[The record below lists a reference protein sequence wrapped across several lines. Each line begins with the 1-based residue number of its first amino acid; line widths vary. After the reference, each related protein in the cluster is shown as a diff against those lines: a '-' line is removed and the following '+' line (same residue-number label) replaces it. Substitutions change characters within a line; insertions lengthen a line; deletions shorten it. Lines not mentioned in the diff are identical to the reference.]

1 MTVIDRIL
9 FRFGMTDEQFAR
21 ELYAD
26 WDGFCRRCVT
36 EVFDEYFSRYDN
48 KETYIEID
56 RLDLDLGGIPQEE
69 FYEVFP
75 VRLREALDR
84 SFTKKLND
92 ALQRAELEMNAGKDA
107 VPDKLY
113 RYAREKRFENLLH
126 YLEYGF
132 CLPEWGTHGFSLYEE
147 LLHFKETEHTER
159 LLPLLVSRPYA
170 MKRLLLQTGTEQL
183 AEVIPFT
190 TWLASAA
197 LGQFEKQ
204 RYLSVVLEHSPQA
217 LIRFIHENR
226 EAGNMDNLA
235 ELFENPHVRRIM
247 AIETEDHAEIDVPEY
262 WYRLYNWLLEYYPFN
277 GVPMFGD
284 KRHFRLHLNRRL
296 LSFIRKRE
304 QQAYL
309 SKADLTVR
317 FLLEVFGADYY
328 MTVLNII
335 YRNQPLNEDG
345 SPATGDG
352 YAWELY
358 YILLQLSLLGTGGN
372 AAGNTEGQSAGERQD
387 TSSSHTD
394 VSALLT
400 GQGSTFERWLENPEQ
415 PEQAKREWLLRLA
428 KERPELLIRW
438 LKTRPERKYL
448 SLLAELVKEPTLLL
462 LAGNVS
468 LQLAETVS
476 GMSDA
481 LDKSYMSVS
490 WLRNAGK
497 DRLPVALNTALLQ
510 GIAAGSFSA
519 SDPAMSQLLR
529 IAGLLYQEITGLAA
543 SAAGTLYAVD
553 GVVSTDKS
561 GFTDNPAIPEPLREL
576 VESIAAGFPALN
588 ASEEGTEVRYN
599 VLRSDRHIPATERF
613 ASLKAVL
620 LGNSMPDMA
629 KRLLILQWFDA
640 CQGGEREFVVSL
652 QEEKLLDTVISLLDT
667 AVLRHIVMRL
677 AIQGYGTGSMES
689 GASIAFFVRLLEE
702 HVEEIA
708 TAVSKPPKTVWRA
721 LFVSL
726 TSWNGS
732 ITSGL
737 GSGYMDGAIR
747 LLSDMAGSDKVQTV
761 IESLIGKLLHIPYTA
776 PSESETIYRDY
787 DAASSLPDFG
797 NNALFSLLVRLQQ
810 YIAAQK
816 QDSGLFVTDT
826 GKDGRTGTEPDIH
839 KDSADKNSD
848 VPTGW
853 KDLNEARTAF
863 EHCLNDTAGIVGWL
877 HNGSFSVA
885 QKRAIFLRYMADSP
899 DKAIRLIRKTITHDE
914 NAVFLWIGII
924 GIDDVLR
931 LIGQTSPVQVDELAG
946 TINSIYRPLVEA
958 GLFSGGIEEWDIA
971 TTKALLSLIAGR
983 TDTGGTDTKAA
994 TSLFLRHL
1002 HYVLTGNREYTDDD
1016 QGKWP
1021 AIETPPTDTHMS
1033 FEKRK
1038 PALSEARKTF
1048 ERYWDDVPG
1057 LTDRLRNGKF
1067 TPMQKRAIFL
1077 SHMAGSPDKAIRLIQ
1092 ETIDLDESAVALW
1105 SEIIG
1110 KDDVLY
1116 FIGQTDSALSGVL
1129 AQTIG
1134 TVIDAFAG
1142 SGMFAGSSAE
1152 RDMYIT
1158 RAMLLLLA
1166 ERPEPGNMDVEETA
1180 SLFLHGFHYVLTG
1193 NKEYT
1198 DADRKR
1204 WQAIKKGAMD
1214 MLERPAIAADAA
1226 SDYLK
1231 DDGMSL
1237 PLSYDWAA
1245 EQNGKVLDKWSVWLL
1260 SPSVSDTKKSQIL
1273 RYHARWQP
1281 KLLWKFVRYSAVE
1294 SPGKSNIPFDRWTA
1308 WLDTEAWLEM
1318 IAGVSFSLAD
1328 TLRRTTETLSG
1339 KYGIAE
1345 SGLAGGLVRLIAG
1358 HPTDRVRYGNASS
1371 IVSEYIETLVVS
1383 VWKGEVPDAVREQ
1396 SAAIADK
1403 SQPGPEKAETTSQ
1416 PEKLQPVWES
1426 IAKDVE
1432 AELHISDTEQVLE
1445 DVVQPEYIEVP
1456 NAGLCLLAIWFPRLF
1471 DMLGLLAANADGKK
1485 DFKDIETRI
1494 QAVFILQR
1502 LVTDEVREYEEHEL
1516 AFNRILTGCP
1526 FHVPL
1531 PKTLELTQNEIQT
1544 LELMMVGVKT
1554 NWDKLKNTSIKGFQR
1569 SFIDRPGKL
1578 EQREDK
1584 WVLYVENRAYD
1595 ILLDSLPWSYR
1606 TIRLPWLKKKINVV
1620 WRDKEKFDF

>member
-9 FRFGMTDEQFAR
+9 FRFGMADEQFAKG
-21 ELYAD
+21 LYAD

-75 VRLREALDR
+75 VRLREALER

-529 IAGLLYQEITGLAA
+529 IAGLLYQKITGLAA

-620 LGNSMPDMA
+620 SDNRIPDIA

-667 AVLRHIVMRL
+667 AVLRHIVIRL

-726 TSWNGS
+726 ASWNGS

-761 IESLIGKLLHIPYTA
+761 IESLIGKLLHIPYIA
-776 PSESETIYRDY
+776 PSESETVYRDY
-787 DAASSLPDFG
+787 DAASSFPDFG
-797 NNALFSLLVRLQQ
+797 NNALLSLLVRLQQ

-899 DKAIRLIRKTITHDE
+899 DKAIRLIQE
-914 NAVFLWIGII
+914 
-924 GIDDVLR
+924 
-931 LIGQTSPVQVDELAG
+931 
-946 TINSIYRPLVEA
+946 SIV
-958 GLFSGGIEEWDIA
+958 S
-971 TTKALLSLIAGR
+971 
-983 TDTGGTDTKAA
+983 
-994 TSLFLRHL
+994 
-1002 HYVLTGNREYTDDD
+1002 
-1016 QGKWP
+1016 
-1021 AIETPPTDTHMS
+1021 
-1033 FEKRK
+1033 
-1038 PALSEARKTF
+1038 
-1048 ERYWDDVPG
+1048 
-1057 LTDRLRNGKF
+1057 
-1067 TPMQKRAIFL
+1067 
-1077 SHMAGSPDKAIRLIQ
+1077 
-1092 ETIDLDESAVALW
+1092 DESSAVLW

-1110 KDDVLY
+1110 KDDVMY
-1116 FIGQTDSALSGVL
+1116 FTGQTDSVLSGVL

-1134 TVIDAFAG
+1134 IATAALLGTGLFAG
-1142 SGMFAGSSAE
+1142 GSAE

-1158 RAMLLLLA
+1158 RAILLLLA
-1166 ERPEPGNMDVEETA
+1166 ERPEPDNMDVWETA
-1180 SLFLHGFHYVLTG
+1180 SLFLRLLYYVLTG

-1198 DADRKR
+1198 ATDRER
-1204 WQAIKKGAMD
+1204 WQTTEKETINILARATTVANTGSGT
-1214 MLERPAIAADAA
+1214 A
-1226 SDYLK
+1226 SGTE
-1231 DDGMSL
+1231 DDGMQLRS
-1237 PLSYDWAA
+1237 PDDWRTGKIFDRWAA
-1245 EQNGKVLDKWSVWLL
+1245 WLL
-1260 SPSVSDTKKSQIL
+1260 SPSVSDTEKSQML
-1273 RYHARWQP
+1273 RYHARWRP
-1281 KLLWKFVRYSAVE
+1281 KLLWEFVRYSAVE
-1294 SPGKSNIPFDRWTA
+1294 SPGKSNIPFGRWNA
-1308 WLDTEAWLEM
+1308 WVDTETWLEM
-1318 IAGVSFSLAD
+1318 IAGVSFSSAE
-1328 TLRRTTETLSG
+1328 TLSRTTETLSG
-1339 KYGIAE
+1339 KHGIAE
-1345 SGLAGGLVRLIAG
+1345 SVLSEGLVRLVAG
-1358 HPTDRVRYGNASS
+1358 YPADRIHYGNASS
-1371 IVSEYIETLVVS
+1371 IVKDYMEIMAT
-1383 VWKGEVPDAVREQ
+1383 VWKGEIPDVVREQ
-1396 SAAIADK
+1396 SPAIADNG
-1403 SQPGPEKAETTSQ
+1403 QPEPEKAETTLQ

-1426 IAKDVE
+1426 IARDVE
-1432 AELHISDTEQVLE
+1432 AELHIDDTGQVLE

-1494 QAVFILQR
+1494 RAVFILQR

-1544 LELMMVGVKT
+1544 TESMMAGVKA

-1569 SFIDRPGKL
+1569 SFIERPGKL

-1595 ILLDSLPWSYR
+1595 ILLDSLPWAYR
-1606 TIRLPWLKKKINVV
+1606 QIRLPWLKKKINIV
-1620 WRDKEKFDF
+1620 WRDKEEFDF